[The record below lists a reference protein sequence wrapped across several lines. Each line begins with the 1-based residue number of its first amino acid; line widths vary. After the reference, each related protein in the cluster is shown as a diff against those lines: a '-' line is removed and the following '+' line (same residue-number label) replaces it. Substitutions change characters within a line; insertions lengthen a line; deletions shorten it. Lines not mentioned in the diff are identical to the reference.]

1 ISVTT
6 PAPTVRP
13 PSRIA
18 NRNSFSIATGVIRSI
33 VIVTL
38 SPGITLS
45 PPPRNLT
52 TPVPPPLPPSNC
64 SPSPLKNRLLRPPP
78 PLRPPPRDRKDVLDR
93 HQKWLV
99 DRPLRRRDVA
109 VHRLHQLPYAL
120 RRLTVLRLLHRP
132 QRRPPDH
139 RNLVPRK
146 LVLLQQLP
154 HLQLHQVQN

>member
-1 ISVTT
+1 M
-6 PAPTVRP
+6 PAPNPT
-13 PSRIA
+13 
-18 NRNSFSIATGVIRSI
+18 
-33 VIVTL
+33 
-38 SPGITLS
+38 
-45 PPPRNLT
+45 PPPHLLT
-52 TPVPPPLPPSNC
+52 QPHSHYLCTSPAPPGLPLFPPLPPPPLPP
-64 SPSPLKNRLLRPPP
+64 PRHH
-78 PLRPPPRDRKDVLDR
+78 RPPPRDRKDVLDR

-146 LVLLQQLP
+146 LVRLHHLPLLPLPQPQQL
-154 HLQLHQVQN
+154 

>member
-1 ISVTT
+1 PQPAATVT
-6 PAPTVRP
+6 PPGDRFHPLPHHLRP
-13 PSRIA
+13 RHHRLARLP
-18 NRNSFSIATGVIRSI
+18 NPPDLPLFPH
-33 VIVTL
+33 L
-38 SPGITLS
+38 HHPPLH
-45 PPPRNLT
+45 PPRHH
-52 TPVPPPLPPSNC
+52 
-64 SPSPLKNRLLRPPP
+64 
-78 PLRPPPRDRKDVLDR
+78 RPPPRDRKDVLDR

-146 LVLLQQLP
+146 LVLLQPLP
-154 HLQLHQVQN
+154 HLQLHQLLTLRVV